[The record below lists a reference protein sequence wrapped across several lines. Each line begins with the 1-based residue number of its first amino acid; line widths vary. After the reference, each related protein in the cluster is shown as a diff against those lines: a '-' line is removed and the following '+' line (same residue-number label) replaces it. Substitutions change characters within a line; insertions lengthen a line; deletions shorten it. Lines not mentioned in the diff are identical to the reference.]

1 MFLFLN
7 FIIKYF
13 FVNLLKKYNMNK
25 GIVLFLI
32 AVFSLVGCSKSEDEI
47 MITVTFDSNGGND
60 IASQTF
66 NSGYLVKEST
76 PIDKGFTFVGWYYD
90 EELQLP
96 FKYSNVIR
104 ENSTL
109 YAKWAP
115 NVINP
120 VTTSYSSNMN
130 QILSFP
136 HNLAFDESGILFLST
151 DAGIYKITPSGAI
164 SSFVNGNYWGMS
176 FDSKGNLFALKPEN
190 TLSNIDKI
198 DASGIATP
206 FLRVDYFASNLFF
219 DKKKEELFV
228 NDFSHGKLNKIDA
241 LGNSSQFAS
250 GYGLVGDFTIDPYGN
265 YYLTD
270 HSSIGTISFKGRFS
284 WLVSNLNSPPSDLIC
299 DSKGNVYTGSID
311 NTINKITPTGAVVSF
326 HLDNNYGGLRCMTID
341 KDANI
346 YVIMSNQNSNYE
358 SLSSIFK
365 ITY

>member
-1 MFLFLN
+1 
-7 FIIKYF
+7 
-13 FVNLLKKYNMNK
+13 MNK
-25 GIVLFLI
+25 GIILFLI
-32 AVFSLVGCSKSEDEI
+32 GLFLLVGCSKTEDEV
-47 MITVTFDSNGGND
+47 MITVTFDSKGGND
-60 IASQTF
+60 IAPQTF
-66 NSGYLVKEST
+66 NSGSLVKEST
-76 PIDKGFTFVGWYYD
+76 PVDKGFTFVGWYYD

-96 FKYSNVIR
+96 FKYSNVIK
-104 ENSTL
+104 ENLTL

-136 HNLAFDESGILFLST
+136 HNLVFDESGILYLST
-151 DAGIYKITPSGAI
+151 DAGIYKITSSGAI
-164 SSFVNGNYWGMS
+164 SSFVSGNYWGMS

-219 DKKKEELFV
+219 DKKNGELFI
-228 NDFSHGKLNKIDA
+228 NNFSYGKLNKIDA
-241 LGNSSQFAS
+241 LGNSTQFAS

-265 YYLTD
+265 YYLAD
-270 HSSIGTISFKGRFS
+270 HSSIGTISSKGRYS

-326 HLDNNYGGLRCMTID
+326 RLDNSYGGSRCMTID
-341 KDANI
+341 KDENI
-346 YVIMSNQNSNYE
+346 YVVMSNQNSNYE
-358 SLSSIFK
+358 SLSSILK

>member
-1 MFLFLN
+1 
-7 FIIKYF
+7 
-13 FVNLLKKYNMNK
+13 MNK

-32 AVFSLVGCSKSEDEI
+32 GLFLLVGCSKSEDEV
-47 MITVTFDSNGGND
+47 MITVTFDSKGGND

-66 NSGYLVKEST
+66 SSGSLVKETT
-76 PIDKGFTFVGWYYD
+76 PVDKGFTFVGWYYD
-90 EELQLP
+90 EEFQLP

-120 VTTSYSSNMN
+120 VTNSYSSNMN

-136 HNLAFDESGILFLST
+136 HNLIFDESGILFLST

-164 SSFVNGNYWGMS
+164 SSFVSGNYWGMA

-219 DKKKEELFV
+219 DKKNGELLV
-228 NDFSHGKLNKIDA
+228 NNFSYGKLNKIDA
-241 LGNSSQFAS
+241 LGNSTEFAS
-250 GYGLVGDFTIDPYGN
+250 GNGLVGDFAKDSYGN
-265 YYLTD
+265 YYWAD
-270 HSSIGTISFKGRFS
+270 HSSIRELSSKGQYS
-284 WLVSNLNSPPSDLIC
+284 WLVSNLDSPPIDLIC
-299 DSKGNVYTGSID
+299 DSKGNVYTGNID

-341 KDANI
+341 EDANI
-346 YVIMSNQNSNYE
+346 YVVMSNQNSNYE
-358 SLSSIFK
+358 SLSSILK

>member
-1 MFLFLN
+1 
-7 FIIKYF
+7 
-13 FVNLLKKYNMNK
+13 MNK
-25 GIVLFLI
+25 GIILFLI
-32 AVFSLVGCSKSEDEI
+32 GLFLLVGCSKSEEEV

-60 IASQTF
+60 IAPQTF
-66 NSGYLVKEST
+66 NSGSLVEECT
-76 PIDKGFTFVGWYYD
+76 PVDKGFTFVGWYYD
-90 EELQLP
+90 EELQIQ
-96 FKYSNVIR
+96 FKYSNVVPKNI
-104 ENSTL
+104 TL

-115 NVINP
+115 NVLNP

-130 QILSFP
+130 QILSYP
-136 HNLAFDESGILFLST
+136 HNLVFDELGILFLST
-151 DAGIYKITPSGAI
+151 DEGIYKISPSGVI
-164 SSFVNGNYWGMS
+164 SSFVSGNYWGMS

-219 DKKKEELFV
+219 DKKSGELLV
-228 NDFSHGKLNKIDA
+228 NNFSYGKLNKIDA
-241 LGNSSQFAS
+241 LGNSTQFAS

-265 YYLTD
+265 YYLAD
-270 HSSIGTISFKGRFS
+270 HSSIGTISSEGRYS

-326 HLDNNYGGLRCMTID
+326 HLDNSYGGSRCMTID

-346 YVIMSNQNSNYE
+346 YVVMSNQNSNYE
-358 SLSSIFK
+358 SISSILK